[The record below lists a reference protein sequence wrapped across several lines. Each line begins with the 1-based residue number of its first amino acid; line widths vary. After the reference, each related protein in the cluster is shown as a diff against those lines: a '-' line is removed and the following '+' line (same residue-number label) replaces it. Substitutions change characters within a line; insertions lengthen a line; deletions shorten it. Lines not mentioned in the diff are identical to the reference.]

1 MFPVKSYVKDSVEK
15 MDFLPHK
22 MRIFTWKFL
31 RKSPAFSNLDFS
43 RFLDLTQELLDNSA
57 AFFFSEDD
65 HVHCT
70 WPMGCKWLETSPP
83 STEAVGSKT
92 RLVKWPEAIKGRHA
106 HLFFPPIIVV
116 FFPPVVVVFFSLIVV
131 TV

>member
-1 MFPVKSYVKDSVEK
+1 

-57 AFFFSEDD
+57 AFFSQKMAMYI
-65 HVHCT
+65 VH
-70 WPMGCKWLETSPP
+70 GQ
-83 STEAVGSKT
+83 
-92 RLVKWPEAIKGRHA
+92 
-106 HLFFPPIIVV
+106 
-116 FFPPVVVVFFSLIVV
+116 
-131 TV
+131 